1 MGLKT
6 CEKEA
11 TQNKHVKAKTKQT
24 RIYGFQEMASCTLEQ
39 VCVCMN
45 LACVRRLDHAYI
57 DPYPENLKTHKQ
69 SRTLKQQTNNLRKKK
84 GGKELKG

>member
-24 RIYGFQEMASCTLEQ
+24 RIYGFWVTASRTLEQ
-39 VCVCMN
+39 VCVRMN
-45 LACVRRLDHAYI
+45 LA
-57 DPYPENLKTHKQ
+57 
-69 SRTLKQQTNNLRKKK
+69 
-84 GGKELKG
+84 

>member
-6 CEKEA
+6 CEKDA
-11 TQNKHVKAKTKQT
+11 TQNKHVKAKTKQI
-24 RIYGFQEMASCTLEQ
+24 RIYGFWVTTSRTLEQ

-45 LACVRRLDHAYI
+45 LACVCRLDHAYV

-69 SRTLKQQTNNLRKKK
+69 SRTLIQQTNNLRKKK
-84 GGKELKG
+84 GEKN